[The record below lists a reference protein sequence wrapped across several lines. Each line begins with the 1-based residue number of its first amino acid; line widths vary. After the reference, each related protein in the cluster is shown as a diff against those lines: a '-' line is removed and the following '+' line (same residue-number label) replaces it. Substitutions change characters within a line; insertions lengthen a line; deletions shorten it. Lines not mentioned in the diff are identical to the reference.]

1 MAVAH
6 DGSAQLAHALGLI
19 LQTLHRDGEL
29 IDLARANKIDAG
41 FLEAQQ
47 EVWTRP
53 ACQNPNFAG
62 AIGCILPPLNIDVQR
77 TRFASSVETV
87 EVWLATRL
95 GVHMSL
101 PMFTSAAA
109 WTLLCNG
116 VVNSLLLVVG
126 TLVAT
131 LACALMLAIVLDMP
145 WRLPRLAAWLL
156 GITLRSSPIVLTLVI
171 AQALASALVPYS
183 AAVALIASI
192 LTLGLVNGA
201 YAAQA
206 IAEAA
211 HTLRADPRMTG
222 ISSLALFRRA
232 VQRSA
237 KQIESFLVNATKGTP
252 AASFIGAPEL
262 LNALTDI
269 SSFSSERMTTYSLL
283 LVFYTVV
290 VMGVVRVG
298 RWLRRAT
305 DLGRLPA

>member
-1 MAVAH
+1 
-6 DGSAQLAHALGLI
+6 
-19 LQTLHRDGEL
+19 
-29 IDLARANKIDAG
+29 
-41 FLEAQQ
+41 
-47 EVWTRP
+47 
-53 ACQNPNFAG
+53 
-62 AIGCILPPLNIDVQR
+62 
-77 TRFASSVETV
+77 
-87 EVWLATRL
+87 
-95 GVHMSL
+95 
-101 PMFTSAAA
+101 
-109 WTLLCNG
+109 
-116 VVNSLLLVVG
+116 
-126 TLVAT
+126 
-131 LACALMLAIVLDMP
+131 
-145 WRLPRLAAWLL
+145 
-156 GITLRSSPIVLTLVI
+156 
-171 AQALASALVPYS
+171 
-183 AAVALIASI
+183 VALIASI

-222 ISSLALFRRA
+222 ISGLALFRRA